1 MTTRSTTTVI
11 ALAALSACSGR
22 SDPTGPH
29 PWQRTMTVD
38 ERRTWVTTC
47 SGDAHVAVRAYAGI
61 IAYEST
67 NRTVTCALEWDPHR
81 ERIDVLSISIL
92 AARED
97 DLSSAR
103 VTRYAELV
111 MSEMD
116 ERDRDAAIAMRAAA
130 DGDPVEVDTRAFG
143 ILGGKD
149 LWLEGWHWS
158 VRVKAR
164 SGEAPASS
172 PETTRWFE
180 AHTFRE
186 LPASTGMVVEIF
198 SDDGVLRFVNLASTG
213 MPPRL
218 AYSLVH
224 GWEDALE
231 SGRST
236 RSIQHG
242 DARMAVSAGYRNAF
256 RRADG
261 SYQAELQ
268 WRASTR
274 VPDDDGKLQRHRRFA
289 RGGPIV
295 FTTPEPVTLH
305 PRDWYQLPRNA
316 AGRGDP

>member
-1 MTTRSTTTVI
+1 
-11 ALAALSACSGR
+11 
-22 SDPTGPH
+22 
-29 PWQRTMTVD
+29 
-38 ERRTWVTTC
+38 
-47 SGDAHVAVRAYAGI
+47 
-61 IAYEST
+61 
-67 NRTVTCALEWDPHR
+67 
-81 ERIDVLSISIL
+81 
-92 AARED
+92 
-97 DLSSAR
+97 

-164 SGEAPASS
+164 SGEASASS